1 MNNNTFNTLVTLI
14 TTVIL
19 FIYTPESHAQEKEA
33 VRLEVEADPLAY
45 ILNGYSV
52 HVGITYG
59 KFRSS
64 IGTFGIKQPSFQLD
78 NDAFSVYSSGFD
90 AKTDYLFGKTKGFHT
105 GIQLTYG
112 KDKIGLKGSEDKEN
126 LWGLNI
132 GIRGGYRFMF
142 GKAENKYKGFYI
154 NPWAALIYSTNA
166 KTISKG
172 GETYKQPSISL
183 FPAVHVGWRF

>member
-1 MNNNTFNTLVTLI
+1 MNKKKFSTLI
-14 TTVIL
+14 IL
-19 FIYTPESHAQEKEA
+19 IAVVSFIYSPESHAQEKEA
-33 VRLEVEADPLAY
+33 ARLEVEADPLAY

-52 HVGITYG
+52 HVGVTYG

-90 AKTDYLFGKTKGFHT
+90 LKTDYLFGKTKGFHA
-105 GIQLTYG
+105 GLQLTYG
-112 KDKIGLKGSEDKEN
+112 KDKIGLKGSSDQED

-132 GIRGGYRFMF
+132 GARGGYRFMF
-142 GKAENKYKGFYI
+142 GNAENKYRGLYL
-154 NPWAALIYSTNA
+154 NPWAALIYSANA

-172 GETYKQPSISL
+172 KEAYKQSSASI

>member
-1 MNNNTFNTLVTLI
+1 MNNNTFSTLI
-14 TTVIL
+14 TLITIVIL
-19 FIYTPESHAQEKEA
+19 FIYNPESRAQEKETA
-33 VRLEVEADPLAY
+33 RLEVEADPLAY

-52 HVGITYG
+52 HLGVTYG

-64 IGTFGIKQPSFQLD
+64 AGTFRIKQPSFQLD

-90 AKTDYLFGKTKGFHT
+90 LKTDYLFGKTKGLHA

-112 KDKIGLKGSEDKEN
+112 KDKIGLKGSADKED
-126 LWGLNI
+126 LWGLSI
-132 GIRGGYRFMF
+132 GARGGYRFMF
-142 GKAENKYKGFYI
+142 GKSENRYKGFYI
-154 NPWAALIYSTNA
+154 NPWAALIYSANA

-172 GETYKQPSISL
+172 GEDYKQPSVSI